1 MVQIEQKK
9 RDKARRAASKE
20 EHIKPLFG
28 EDGKRRTMLDKY
40 DEEEDTGMDI
50 DEAGAFSSEKAKQQ
64 AEIWAKL
71 AAGERASFAHALAQL
86 CCQAQNCACS
96 ALHVDGLSAAGRLI
110 SSQTQQLAGSAES

>member
-1 MVQIEQKK
+1 MQIEQKK

-50 DEAGAFSSEKAKQQ
+50 DEAGAFSSEKAKQP
-64 AEIWAKL
+64 
-71 AAGERASFAHALAQL
+71 ASLP
-86 CCQAQNCACS
+86 
-96 ALHVDGLSAAGRLI
+96 
-110 SSQTQQLAGSAES
+110 SSMRRYS